1 MKITGAEFEQEI
13 YRFIDELKDLLSPRI
28 WENLLLDCTK
38 NEILVLWLLY
48 RKESVNM
55 TQIADYIHAP
65 LNTATGIIARMEKKE
80 LVIRER
86 SSEDKRIV
94 LIVLGEKG
102 REQIQAIFNE
112 FMFYGSRI
120 IEAFSE
126 EEMQVFFR
134 MTEKIRD
141 IMKEERNTEAG
152 KTKVRRILIE

>member
-120 IEAFSE
+120 IETFSE

-134 MTEKIRD
+134 MTEKIRN